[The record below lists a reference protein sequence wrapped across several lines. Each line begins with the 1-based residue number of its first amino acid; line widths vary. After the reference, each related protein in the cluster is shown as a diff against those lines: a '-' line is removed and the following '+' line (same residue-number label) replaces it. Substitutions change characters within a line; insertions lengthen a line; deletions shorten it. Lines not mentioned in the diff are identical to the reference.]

1 MQRAHA
7 RGPVIQGAASG
18 SGKAGKVLAAIA
30 LSVVLPVGIVGVGI
44 ELFSNAEMNKDR
56 EKVRFC
62 HAHCRQLKEDPHVTR
77 DARGIAYGACQKFE
91 QDFKME
97 WGVSPGT
104 TL

>member
-1 MQRAHA
+1 
-7 RGPVIQGAASG
+7 
-18 SGKAGKVLAAIA
+18 
-30 LSVVLPVGIVGVGI
+30 
-44 ELFSNAEMNKDR
+44 MNKDR
-56 EKVRFC
+56 DKVRFC

-77 DARGIAYGACQKFE
+77 DVRGIAYGACQKFE

>member
-1 MQRAHA
+1 
-7 RGPVIQGAASG
+7 
-18 SGKAGKVLAAIA
+18 VLAAIA

-77 DARGIAYGACQKFE
+77 DVRGMPTAHAKSSSKISRWSGREPWHYPIVKRFALLPC
-91 QDFKME
+91 
-97 WGVSPGT
+97 
-104 TL
+104 